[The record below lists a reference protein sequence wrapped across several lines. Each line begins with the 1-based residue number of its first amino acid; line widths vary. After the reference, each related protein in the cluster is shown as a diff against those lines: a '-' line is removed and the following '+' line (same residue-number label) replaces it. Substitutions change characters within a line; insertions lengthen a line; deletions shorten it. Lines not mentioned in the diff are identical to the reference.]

1 MNNSQVQLLTRAIDA
16 GTEFIRNFV
25 GLSLAIAV
33 LTTNSTALALEP
45 AVTQGQGSR
54 VQAQQRVGETGIVL
68 GRAYVHRADG
78 SSERLRRGDEIRVLD
93 RITTESNGHAHIH
106 FLDDA
111 LVSVRPNSVLEIVR
125 YDYDAERPQ
134 DSAVKFSL
142 REGVTRAI
150 SGDAASSARERFRLN
165 TPIAAI
171 GVRGTDFVVSADDA
185 TTRAKVY
192 EGAIILA
199 PFSALCSQDALGP
212 CVANAMELDDQS
224 LQMLALDASGPLP
237 QVLPVNNLGNRDAMQ
252 DEMQLAIAS
261 AEGTNPVAPL
271 SRSDESDVTRQNE
284 VLLEGVT
291 TSAVSS
297 DAASVLMAS
306 NTPAISDFTP
316 ESALTTRE
324 LGSRQLLWGRYSFA
338 SLPPENERI
347 SLPFAVARVGRE
359 TTIGNSD
366 HVLLRTPT
374 TPARLDSNLGIIGFQ
389 LSTAQAVFNSDTGIA
404 AMQVKGGS
412 LEIDFNQSLFA
423 TELNLDH
430 ELTGQVDITGSGRLF
445 DGGFFRMIDETQ
457 TISGA
462 VSYDGAEAGYLFQK
476 QINEGTVSGLTLW
489 DSE

>member
-1 MNNSQVQLLTRAIDA
+1 MTNTQSRLPAALLDAITKVS
-16 GTEFIRNFV
+16 GSFV
-25 GLSLAIAV
+25 GVLLAITLA
-33 LTTNSTALALEP
+33 TTSSVALALEP
-45 AVTQGQGSR
+45 AVTHSEGSR

-78 SSERLRRGDEIRVLD
+78 SSARLRRGDEIRVLD

-106 FLDDA
+106 FIDDA
-111 LVSVRPNSVLEIVR
+111 LVSVRPNSILEIER
-125 YDYDAERPQ
+125 YDYDKNRPQ
-134 DSAVKFSL
+134 DSAVKFELS
-142 REGVTRAI
+142 EGVTRAI

-171 GVRGTDFVVSADDA
+171 GVRGTDFVVSADTA

-199 PFSALCSQDALGP
+199 PFSELCSQDALGP

-237 QVLPVNNLGNRDAMQ
+237 QILPVNNIGNRDAMQ

-261 AEGTNPVAPL
+261 ADGSNSVASLDTN
-271 SRSDESDVTRQNE
+271 DEFDVTRQNE

-291 TSAVSS
+291 TTAVSK
-297 DAASVLMAS
+297 DTINLAGS
-306 NTPAISDFTP
+306 NTAAIADFTP
-316 ESALTTRE
+316 GIALTSRD
-324 LGSRQLLWGRYSFA
+324 LGARQLVWGRYSFA
-338 SLPPENERI
+338 NLPAEFERI
-347 SLPFAVARVGRE
+347 TLPHSVAFAGRE
-359 TTIGNSD
+359 TTIGNFD
-366 HVLLRTPT
+366 HVLMRTPA
-374 TPARLDSNLGIIGFQ
+374 TPARIDSNLGIVGFQ
-389 LSTAQAVFNSDTGIA
+389 LSTAQAVFNSETGIA
-404 AMQVKGGS
+404 AMQVKSGS
-412 LEIDFNQSLFA
+412 LEIDFGQSLFS

-445 DGGFFRMIDETQ
+445 DGGFFRMIEDTQ

-462 VSYDGAEAGYLFQK
+462 VSYDGAEAGYLFEK
-476 QINEGTVSGLTLW
+476 QINQGSVSGLTLW

>member
-1 MNNSQVQLLTRAIDA
+1 
-16 GTEFIRNFV
+16 
-25 GLSLAIAV
+25 
-33 LTTNSTALALEP
+33 
-45 AVTQGQGSR
+45 
-54 VQAQQRVGETGIVL
+54 
-68 GRAYVHRADG
+68 
-78 SSERLRRGDEIRVLD
+78 
-93 RITTESNGHAHIH
+93 
-106 FLDDA
+106 
-111 LVSVRPNSVLEIVR
+111 
-125 YDYDAERPQ
+125 
-134 DSAVKFSL
+134 
-142 REGVTRAI
+142 
-150 SGDAASSARERFRLN
+150 
-165 TPIAAI
+165 
-171 GVRGTDFVVSADDA
+171 
-185 TTRAKVY
+185 
-192 EGAIILA
+192 
-199 PFSALCSQDALGP
+199 
-212 CVANAMELDDQS
+212 MELDDQS

>member
-1 MNNSQVQLLTRAIDA
+1 M
-16 GTEFIRNFV
+16 
-25 GLSLAIAV
+25 GLSLAVAA
-33 LTTNSTALALEP
+33 LTTSSAVLALEP
-45 AVTQGQGSR
+45 AVTQDQGSR

-78 SSERLRRGDEIRVLD
+78 SSERLRRGDEIRVQD

-125 YDYDAERPQ
+125 YDYDAQRPQ
-134 DSAVKFSL
+134 DSAVKFNL
-142 REGVTRAI
+142 KEGVTRAI

-171 GVRGTDFVVSADDA
+171 GVRGTDFVVSADVE

-199 PFSALCSQDALGP
+199 PFSELCSQDALGP

-237 QVLPVNNLGNRDAMQ
+237 QVLPVNNIGNRDAMQ
-252 DEMQLAIAS
+252 DEMQLAVAS
-261 AEGTNPVAPL
+261 AEGSNSVTSMDATE
-271 SRSDESDVTRQNE
+271 ESDVTRQNE

-291 TSAVSS
+291 TTAVSK
-297 DAASVLMAS
+297 DAASVIIAS
-306 NTPAISDFTP
+306 NTPAITDFTP
-316 ESALTTRE
+316 EAALTSRE
-324 LGSRQLLWGRYSFA
+324 LGTRQLVWGRYSFA
-338 SLPPENERI
+338 DLPLENERI
-347 SLPFAVARVGRE
+347 SLPFAVASAGRE
-359 TTIGNSD
+359 TAIGNLD
-366 HVLLRTPT
+366 YGLLRTAT
-374 TPARLDSNLGIIGFQ
+374 TPARIDSKLGIVGFQ

-412 LEIDFNQSLFA
+412 LEIDFNQNLFS
-423 TELNLDH
+423 TELKLDH
-430 ELTGQVDITGSGRLF
+430 ELTGQVDIIGSGRLF

-462 VSYDGAEAGYLFQK
+462 VSYDGAEAGYLFEK
-476 QINEGTVSGLTLW
+476 QINEGSVSGLTLW